1 MKAWAHD
8 ALERAGRTFL
18 QVLVGFMSIDG
29 ARVGFED
36 INWSRACSVAGVAAL
51 ASIGLSVVAILR
63 GDPTD
68 ASLLKK

>member
-1 MKAWAHD
+1 MKVWAHD

-36 INWSRACSVAGVAAL
+36 INWSRAFSVAGVAAL